1 VHSHQQGVW
10 SLVKVCRSGP
20 TKPILLTAK
29 TTETTVMERKVA
41 SAVSVGVRRGSRGE
55 EGRKIFFPEHHEQR
69 MDKNGR

>member
-1 VHSHQQGVW
+1 VVAGE
-10 SLVKVCRSGP
+10 SLPKWANKTYPS
-20 TKPILLTAK
+20 KILLTAK